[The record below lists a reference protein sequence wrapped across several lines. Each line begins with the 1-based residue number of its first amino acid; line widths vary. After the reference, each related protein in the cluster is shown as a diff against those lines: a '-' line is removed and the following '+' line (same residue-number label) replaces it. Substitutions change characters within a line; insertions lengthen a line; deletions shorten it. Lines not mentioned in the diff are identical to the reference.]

1 MANLSRRQLLTTAAL
16 ATAGGMAAH
25 CLTAAG
31 VLATEGQA
39 GANGPAGGAASGTGK
54 GLDTLDAVRSRIRI
68 GAEIFLDPS
77 HTREEIQMHFR
88 RMKEVGL
95 SLARVFV
102 IWDHVE
108 RKPGQWRFDLYD
120 AAYDAAAANGIPML
134 TTLCPED
141 PPGWTRQTPFYHG
154 KLIINAPDYRRH
166 AAEYLRQVVER
177 YKNHPAQGP
186 WSLANE
192 PGLPESFDEISIRE
206 FAAWLKTRYGTIE
219 RLNQRWFRPFES
231 FDKVKISSD
240 MVSGYWSDVPT
251 AVDWKNFRIQQLC
264 DQIVWIRD
272 QVRRYDA
279 KHPTHIHPSALAHNM
294 PGFCGGDA
302 WAEKEVVD
310 FIGTTIHPIWQLDNY
325 RPEDTD
331 LGTAFI
337 TDVLRSASGKAPW
350 WVTEMQSGPVLW
362 TSPRALSPTPEQMT
376 RWIWDDI
383 GAGTKAVIFWCWH
396 PRRFGRE
403 GGECG
408 LVHPDGSSTVR
419 SKAAHKITQALA
431 GPAAFLHK
439 AEPLPPRVAILYS
452 RQSLL
457 LYAADDPHATWVG
470 DRVIVSLLGCHRALC
485 ERQIPVNF
493 INEDGL
499 KRGDA
504 ARYAVLYLPHSY
516 ALDDATLAALRRYVA
531 EGGTLWA
538 DGLTAW
544 KDDYGN
550 VRPEMPGGLVDVFGV
565 KVDDIQVVAGEFP
578 LTRRD
583 SRAGEAIRLPLVL
596 QGAEVLEKGGDDLPV
611 ATRHR
616 YGKGTAIFFATA
628 LSWGYHK
635 HPDPQAGEW
644 IAAPSLAPAREM
656 AVSASTKA
664 PRIFFRGL
672 KSPDGLAAIL
682 TNPGPQCLV
691 TVTFRGVFTDVTDAL
706 SGRQIKPQLRQGA
719 TEAEVTVPAGGAC
732 VVLARE

>member
-1 MANLSRRQLLTTAAL
+1 MANLSRRQLLTAAAL
-16 ATAGGMAAH
+16 ATAGGIVTPY
-25 CLTAAG
+25 LSPAG
-31 VLATEGQA
+31 VLSAEGKTGLAA
-39 GANGPAGGAASGTGK
+39 GGTGK
-54 GLDTLDAVRSRIRI
+54 TLETLDDVRSHVRL

-77 HTREEIQMHFR
+77 HTREEIRMHFR

-108 RKPGQWRFDLYD
+108 RKQGHWSFDLYD

-141 PPGWTRQTPFYHG
+141 PPGWTRRAPFYHA
-154 KLIINAPDYRRH
+154 KLIVNTPDFRRH
-166 AAEYLRQVVER
+166 AGEYLRRVVER
-177 YKNHPAQGP
+177 YKDHPAQGP

-192 PGLPESFDEISIRE
+192 PGLPEWFDDTTMRE
-206 FAAWLKTRYGTIE
+206 FGAWLKARYGSVE
-219 RLNQRWFRPFES
+219 RLNARWFRPLES
-231 FDKVKISSD
+231 FDKVKISAD
-240 MVSGYWSDVPT
+240 MVSGYWSDIPT
-251 AVDWKNFRIQQLC
+251 AVDWKQFRIRQLC
-264 DQIVWIRD
+264 DQLVWIRD

-279 KHPTHIHPSALAHNM
+279 KHPTHVHPAALAHNM
-294 PGFCGGDA
+294 PGFFGGDA
-302 WAEKEVVD
+302 WAEKQVVD
-310 FIGTTIHPIWQLDNY
+310 FIGTTIHPIWQLENY

-337 TDVLRSASGKAPW
+337 TDVLRSASGNAPW
-350 WVTEMQSGPVLW
+350 WVTEMQSGPVVW
-362 TSPRALSPTPEQMT
+362 TAPRAFSPTPEQMT
-376 RWIWDDI
+376 RWIWDDV
-383 GAGTKAVIFWCWH
+383 GAGAKAVVFWCWH

-408 LVHPDGSSTVR
+408 LVHPDGSSTPR
-419 SKAAHKITQALA
+419 SEAVHKIAQALA
-431 GPAAFLHK
+431 GPAAFLHA

-457 LYAADDPHATWVG
+457 LYAADDPHAQATG
-470 DRVIVSLLGCHRALC
+470 DRVMLSLLGCHRALC
-485 ERQIPVNF
+485 ERQVPADF
-493 INEDGL
+493 INEDGV
-499 KRGDA
+499 KRGAA
-504 ARYAVLYLPHSY
+504 ARYAVLYLPHCY
-516 ALDDATLAALRRYVA
+516 AMDDATVAALRHYVA

-565 KVDDIQVVAGEFP
+565 KADDISIISGEFP

-583 SRAGEAIRLPLVL
+583 SRAGEAIRMPLVL
-596 QGAEVLEKGGDDLPV
+596 QGAEVLEKDAGDLPV

-628 LSWGYHK
+628 LGWGYHK
-635 HPDPQAGEW
+635 HPDPQAGDW
-644 IAAPSLAPAREM
+644 IAAPALPQTRAM

-664 PRIFFRGL
+664 PRVFFRGL
-672 KSPDGLAAIL
+672 KCPEGLAAIL
-682 TNPGPQCLV
+682 TNPGSPCRARV
-691 TVTFRGVFTDVTDAL
+691 AFRGAFAEVADVLAAE
-706 SGRQIKPQLRQGA
+706 RIKPQFRHGVS
-719 TEAEVTVPAGGAC
+719 EIEVPLPAGGAC
-732 VVLARE
+732 VLLARG